1 MRPITTAANLL
12 RTTTWIITLAGFGAA
27 ISLGALA
34 VANTVSTL
42 PSPHEARLGRLID
55 MPTLPDDEAD
65 VATDDTAA
73 LATDAPAS
81 DVQPETSSSRA
92 EIAPPATTVVL
103 PPVRDAS
110 VDSAAPMPKPKAVAA
125 RPVAKPARPI
135 SVLSDAQIAIF
146 KRRLKLSPN
155 QQSYWPAIEASLR
168 DVVRQIDDANRRAR
182 GGAVPVDVTTPEVE
196 RLKNAA
202 IPLLIQMR
210 PDQKAEIVALAHTI
224 GMDEMAAML

>member
-1 MRPITTAANLL
+1 MRPSTTAASLL
-12 RTTTWIITLAGFGAA
+12 RTTTWIVTLAGFGAA

-42 PSPHEARLGRLID
+42 PSPRDARLGRLID

-65 VATDDTAA
+65 VASDESAAQVTDAQAA
-73 LATDAPAS
+73 DAQPDSRLSQVENEPLATTA
-81 DVQPETSSSRA
+81 
-92 EIAPPATTVVL
+92 VL
-103 PPVRDAS
+103 PPVRAAS
-110 VDSAAPMPKPKAVAA
+110 VDSAAPAPKPVAA
-125 RPVAKPARPI
+125 RPVAKPARPA
-135 SVLSDAQIAIF
+135 SVLSDAQIAVF

-202 IPLLIQMR
+202 IPLLMQMR
-210 PDQKAEIVALAHTI
+210 PDQKAEVVALAHTI
-224 GMDEMAAML
+224 GMDEIAAML